1 MFMAAI
7 DTHFYF
13 SVLFCFVLF
22 YCCCFCCLHFALATK
37 FQLQVDWWCVCVCVC
52 VFVRTHNERPTTT
65 STITPPSAAATAT
78 TATTTTKKPVF
89 ISAFAKGDVYR
100 YDFGINRA
108 NVVAIY
114 ASVGVYL
121 WLCVRAYAFCC
132 LHFCVCMC
140 ECVSVGD
147 LSPSPPPFLCW
158 SQCRPTHA
166 LSILNYQFHCAYRPS
181 NTQTHSKAKHLI
193 EYS

>member
-1 MFMAAI
+1 M
-7 DTHFYF
+7 
-13 SVLFCFVLF
+13 
-22 YCCCFCCLHFALATK
+22 
-37 FQLQVDWWCVCVCVC
+37 
-52 VFVRTHNERPTTT
+52 RTHNERPTTT
-65 STITPPSAAATAT
+65 STITPPPPPSTA

-147 LSPSPPPFLCW
+147 LSPSTTTISSLEPMSSHACVVHIKLPIPLCV
-158 SQCRPTHA
+158 SSIKHTNTFKSEA
-166 LSILNYQFHCAYRPS
+166 LDRIQLAHSL
-181 NTQTHSKAKHLI
+181 THSLTHTAHIKRMKTYLCFHLCMLLLLLM
-193 EYS
+193 YC